1 MAESTPLVSIAGES
15 YEKFTT
21 AIGSYYNSPLAA
33 KIFSDFNQGL
43 IDNNTA
49 YKELSKI
56 GGVTPITNADGSI
69 RDYVVNSDFISYAQ
83 SKGYITGTEVGTPL
97 GNVAN
102 SNAAGST
109 YSQAA
114 NLHVPS
120 VITKQAGEQDVLNAA
135 VGIGTKSTGEKVI
148 GVLGGIGQAVG
159 AVLSGCQVGKKIDK
173 ALYDANPDF
182 WNAHNMSTLDPDTW
196 SGITQDDDSLN
207 ATIFNFAMGIQ
218 PKKDKPQQYDT
229 RPYMD
234 EQAFAYNVWWML
246 HGGMFDMPLKEV
258 EKENI
263 PAQYTNLFPD
273 GIKLGSGNIV
283 MTSSQGSTTTYTATG
298 DGTIYPVVIR
308 YNKDHRFIYPGFVSN
323 KNFTATA
330 TDTGSMSV
338 LKSPNSNYY
347 AGFGHGFWAE
357 EWSEVYTANQP
368 VTENVGN
375 SGPFSATTVV
385 ADAVFG
391 GTITE
396 KSAVDGVSNQ
406 PNAVIF
412 DASGLDKATATLSDV
427 LSTLKNQFANLWKD
441 AVTKTV
447 PQEDGSE
454 KTYTY
459 IPVPFPS
466 GLSLTDLQPTTDI
479 EYINQEHP
487 QPDPSTLPDHLLELV
502 NELLGKNSTPT
513 DVPPTG
519 NGETTPIIYP
529 TGEASSLWAI
539 YNPTLAQLNSLG
551 AWLWSSDFIDQILKL
566 FSDPMQGLIGLHKV
580 YAQPKIGGTRN
591 IKVGYLDSG
600 VASKYVSDQY
610 VTIDC
615 GNIDLYEFFGNTL
628 DYTPYTEIKLFLP
641 FIGIVSLDVADVMRS
656 TISVTYGVDILSGAC
671 LANVSVKRDNSG
683 GVLYSFSGDCASH
696 YPLSSGS
703 YQGVVAGIL
712 GVATSAVGGLAA
724 GGIGGAVMGG
734 AISAAR
740 TLAGGNL
747 TNVQHSGAF
756 SGNVGAMGGKKP
768 YLIISRPQSE
778 INTGFPAL
786 QGYPSNVFTAL
797 SSCKGYTKVK
807 AVHVDAVPSATQ
819 EEKEMI
825 ESALKSGVI
834 IR

>member
-1 MAESTPLVSIAGES
+1 MAESTPLVSTAGES
-15 YEKFTT
+15 YEKFTS
-21 AIGSYYNSPLAA
+21 AIGSYYDSPDAA

-43 IDNNTA
+43 IDNSTA

-102 SNAAGST
+102 SNTAGST

-114 NLHVPS
+114 NLQVPS
-120 VITKQAGEQDVLNAA
+120 VITKQAGEKDVLNAA

-159 AVLSGCQVGKKIDK
+159 AVLSGCQVGKNFDK

-182 WNAHNMSTLDPDTW
+182 WDAHNMSTLDPDTW
-196 SGITQDDDSLN
+196 SSITQDDDSLN
-207 ATIFNFAMGIQ
+207 ATLFNFAMGIQ
-218 PKKDKPQQYDT
+218 PKKDNPQQYDT

-234 EQAFAYNVWWML
+234 EKAFAYNIWWML
-246 HGGMFDMPLKEV
+246 HGGMFDAPTKEV
-258 EKENI
+258 AKEDI
-263 PAQYTNLFPD
+263 PQGYTNNFPD

-283 MTSSQGSTTTYTATG
+283 MTSGSSADTFTASG
-298 DGTIYPVVIR
+298 EGTIYSIVLQ
-308 YNKDHRFIYPGFVSN
+308 YNNMPQLWPGFISD
-323 KNFTATA
+323 KIFTTNLGTPTKTA
-330 TDTGSMSV
+330 NG
-338 LKSPNSNYY
+338 YY
-347 AGFGHGFWAE
+347 QSGFGFGE
-357 EWSEVYTANQP
+357 PPQYTANQP
-368 VTENVGN
+368 ITTNVVYG
-375 SGPFSATTVV
+375 SSSKV

-396 KSAVDGVSNQ
+396 KGGVAGVSNQ

-412 DASGLDKATATLSDV
+412 DTSGLDKATATLSDV
-427 LSTLKNQFANLWKD
+427 LSALKNQFANLWEE

-459 IPVPFPS
+459 LPMPFPT
-466 GLSLTDLQPTTDI
+466 GLSLTDLQPITDI
-479 EYINQEHP
+479 EYINQEYP
-487 QPDPSTLPDHLLELV
+487 QPDPSTLPDHLLELI
-502 NELLGKNSTPT
+502 NKLLGKNSTPS

-519 NGETTPIIYP
+519 GGETTPIVYP

-551 AWLWSSDFIDQILKL
+551 AWLWSSAFIDQILKL

-600 VASKYVSDQY
+600 VTSKYVSDQY

-615 GNIDLYEFFGNTL
+615 GNIDLYEFFGNTM
-628 DYTPYTEIKLFLP
+628 DYAPYTEIKLFLP

-656 TISVTYGVDILSGAC
+656 TISVTYGVDVLSGAC

-712 GVATSAVGGLAA
+712 GVATSAVGGFAA

-756 SGNVGAMGGKKP
+756 SGNAGAMGGKKP
-768 YLIISRPQSE
+768 YLIISRAQSAM
-778 INTGFPAL
+778 NDGFSGLQGFP
-786 QGYPSNVFTAL
+786 SNAFLNL
-797 SSCKGYTKVK
+797 SACKGFTRVS
-807 AVHVDAVPSATQ
+807 AVHVENIPNATK
-819 EEKEMI
+819 EEKAEI
-825 ESALKSGVI
+825 ETLLKSGVI